1 MTVHR
6 NAAVAALLG
15 GVPLLMTAVTAGP
28 AAAHGAPTDPVS
40 RAAAC
45 SPVGEGAARSAACAA
60 AVKANG
66 GRLFEDWDNLR
77 VADVRGRDRQRIPD
91 GALCSAGLDG
101 YRGLDIARSDWPA
114 TTLKAGDDF
123 TLTYRSTIPHQ
134 GTFSL
139 YLTKDGYD
147 PSTPLTWDDL
157 EQKPFLTS
165 RDPQLDGDAYHLR
178 GKLPASTTGRHV
190 LYTVWRN
197 TDTPDTY
204 YSCSDVVLKGAAGT
218 AGGGKGREEAAG
230 AGADSPGAA
239 DSRPAEEARTGR
251 DSRAAASTGNG
262 ADSRQAADR
271 REPAPAQPAAADSS
285 STPVSPLMAGVA
297 GAILA
302 VAAAVV
308 FAVVRRRPF

>member
-6 NAAVAALLG
+6 NAAVAALVG

-45 SPVGEGAARSAACAA
+45 SPVGEEAARSAACAA

-134 GTFSL
+134 GSFSL

-157 EQKPFLTS
+157 ERKPFLTS

-204 YSCSDVVLKGAAGT
+204 YSCSDVVLKGGAGAAG
-218 AGGGKGREEAAG
+218 AGTGREAAG
-230 AGADSPGAA
+230 ADEGSPGAA
-239 DSRPAEEARTGR
+239 DSRPAEDARGGR
-251 DSRAAASTGNG
+251 SSRAAASTGSG

-271 REPAPAQPAAADSS
+271 QESAPAQPAAADSS

-297 GAILA
+297 GAVLA